1 MGGAI
6 AVLKQ
11 MEELPMHTPALLHI
25 CPSPQDDP
33 SPHIQIPTEH
43 VSFPA
48 HVTLSQGPISK

>member
-11 MEELPMHTPALLHI
+11 MEELPIHTPALLHI

-33 SPHIQIPTEH
+33 APHIQIPT
-43 VSFPA
+43 
-48 HVTLSQGPISK
+48 